1 MLTDGT
7 SRMDAECKL
16 TALSSALEQPLG
28 LEDMHHGTAD
38 GNANDAPPAKRARS
52 SPSPSSSASR
62 VPLPLL
68 PRDGKLLVLD
78 VEGCMTDQ
86 DYARRCH
93 DTYIRKHLA
102 DYLTPMPEKD
112 LLRMIRRMERQMPP
126 NVWDEMQ
133 SELQRLRGMYGFGP
147 GGSDAVLVVQMC
159 ARFLHQHDVRTEE
172 LLSIEGQVWKAGRR
186 RSSMSP
192 NSNTPE
198 GGLEG
203 HIYPDFIPLLRI
215 CRTMGIPVC
224 LFAEPSVAEQVH
236 MIRLSSQGDLASLI
250 SGYFDTADSTE
261 EEHNASVGAK
271 TEPNGYLEIAQRMN
285 ANIKDVVVLSVD
297 EKGLEAARA
306 AGAHAVL
313 RIRPA
318 YWSNAKD
325 ADGSF
330 PACCSMMQL
339 FDSESR

>member
-1 MLTDGT
+1 
-7 SRMDAECKL
+7 
-16 TALSSALEQPLG
+16 
-28 LEDMHHGTAD
+28 
-38 GNANDAPPAKRARS
+38 
-52 SPSPSSSASR
+52 
-62 VPLPLL
+62 
-68 PRDGKLLVLD
+68 
-78 VEGCMTDQ
+78 MTDQ

-93 DTYIRKHLA
+93 DTYIRKNMS

-147 GGSDAVLVVQMC
+147 GGSDAVLAVQLC
-159 ARFLHQHDVRTEE
+159 VRFLHQHDVRTEE

-186 RSSMSP
+186 RSVMSP
-192 NSNTPE
+192 NNNTPE

-215 CRTMGIPVC
+215 CRTMGIPIC
-224 LFAEPSVAEQVH
+224 LYAEPSVTEQMQ

-250 SGYFDTADSTE
+250 SGYFDTADAAE
-261 EEHNASVGAK
+261 GHNASVGAK
-271 TEPNGYLEIAQRMN
+271 TEPTSYLKIAQQMN

-297 EKGLEAARA
+297 GKELEAARA

>member
-1 MLTDGT
+1 M
-7 SRMDAECKL
+7 
-16 TALSSALEQPLG
+16 G

-52 SPSPSSSASR
+52 SPSPSPSPSASR
-62 VPLPLL
+62 VPLPNL

-78 VEGCMTDQ
+78 IEGCMTDQ

-93 DTYIRKHLA
+93 ETYIRKNMS

-198 GGLEG
+198 GDWRGTS
-203 HIYPDFIPLLRI
+203 IPTSSR
-215 CRTMGIPVC
+215 CCAFVGPWAYR
-224 LFAEPSVAEQVH
+224 FACSQSQV
-236 MIRLSSQGDLASLI
+236 
-250 SGYFDTADSTE
+250 
-261 EEHNASVGAK
+261 
-271 TEPNGYLEIAQRMN
+271 
-285 ANIKDVVVLSVD
+285 
-297 EKGLEAARA
+297 
-306 AGAHAVL
+306 
-313 RIRPA
+313 
-318 YWSNAKD
+318 
-325 ADGSF
+325 
-330 PACCSMMQL
+330 
-339 FDSESR
+339 

>member
-1 MLTDGT
+1 
-7 SRMDAECKL
+7 
-16 TALSSALEQPLG
+16 
-28 LEDMHHGTAD
+28 
-38 GNANDAPPAKRARS
+38 
-52 SPSPSSSASR
+52 
-62 VPLPLL
+62 
-68 PRDGKLLVLD
+68 
-78 VEGCMTDQ
+78 
-86 DYARRCH
+86 
-93 DTYIRKHLA
+93 
-102 DYLTPMPEKD
+102 
-112 LLRMIRRMERQMPP
+112 MPP